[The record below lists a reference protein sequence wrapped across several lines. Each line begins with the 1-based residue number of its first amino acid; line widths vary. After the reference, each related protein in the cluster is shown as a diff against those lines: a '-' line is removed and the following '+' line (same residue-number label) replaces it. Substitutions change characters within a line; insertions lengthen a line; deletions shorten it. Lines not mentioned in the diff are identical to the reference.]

1 MSTTDDAAIR
11 LEQQKPMVTLLEQ
24 MQPTLTAKDA
34 ALCLEPEKP
43 TSTPEAPALDPTRLW
58 VLIADWSNL
67 VAGLLLSTAFFLG
80 ALIFD
85 RGVTS
90 ISPATPSWFQF
101 CFCAEGVLYA
111 IGCFFMIPIMANA
124 QNAFGSMQFAILTIG
139 GIFFSFSGLVVP
151 TCIQTVQDAFLH
163 EPCILTDAGW
173 PGTPKVWNAFA
184 HYGITCFMV
193 GTAMG
198 QSGVMS
204 LPRDKI
210 VSPFWGVT
218 FYTLGAYTIGVFK
231 FWGPVLVGGV
241 AATWPWWMG
250 LLGAIFLT
258 TGALIFGIMDGS
270 FVLRR
275 DRLPSTQD
283 AAEAGVQL
291 ESLA

>member
-1 MSTTDDAAIR
+1 MTTANDTALRPDQEKPVSTSED
-11 LEQQKPMVTLLEQ
+11 PSTLLEA
-24 MQPTLTAKDA
+24 P
-34 ALCLEPEKP
+34 KP
-43 TSTPEAPALDPTRLW
+43 DPTRVW

-67 VAGLLLSTAFFLG
+67 IAGLLLSIAFFLG

-90 ISPATPSWFQF
+90 ISHSTPSWFQF
-101 CFCAEGVLYA
+101 CFCAEGVFYA
-111 IGCFFMIPIMANA
+111 IGCFFMIPIMAHTG
-124 QNAFGSMQFAILTIG
+124 NAFGAMQFAILTIG

-151 TCIQTVQDAFLH
+151 VCIQTVQDAFLH
-163 EPCILTDAGW
+163 DPCSIT
-173 PGTPKVWNAFA
+173 GTPKVWNAFA

-204 LPRDKI
+204 LPKDKI

-218 FYTLGAYTIGVFK
+218 FYTLGAYTIGIFK

-241 AATWPWWMG
+241 FATWPWWMG

-258 TGALIFGIMDGS
+258 TGASIFGLMDGS
-270 FVLRR
+270 FGIRCVRNG
-275 DRLPSTQD
+275 STAD